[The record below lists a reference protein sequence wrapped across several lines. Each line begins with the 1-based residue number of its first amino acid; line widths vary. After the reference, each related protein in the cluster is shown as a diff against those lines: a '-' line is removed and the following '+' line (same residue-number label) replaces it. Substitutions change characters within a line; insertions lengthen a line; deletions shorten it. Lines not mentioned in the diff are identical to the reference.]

1 MALPDPL
8 LDRFRA
14 DLAATGANVSA
25 VRLGVAVSG
34 GPDSLALLLLAPAAL
49 PGRVAAATVDH
60 GLRPAAA
67 DEARLV
73 AALCAERGI
82 PHETLTVSV
91 DQNGDGLQAAARI
104 ARYATLEAWRQR
116 HGLGLIATAHHADD
130 QAETLL
136 MRLNRGAGVGGLA
149 GIRAANG
156 RLVRPLLGWRRAE
169 LEALVVEAGIV
180 PLRDPSNADPRFD
193 RVRMRQALAQASWI
207 SVASLAKSAA
217 NLADAAAALDWMT
230 ERLAAERITAE
241 GDALVLDPR
250 DLPVELVR
258 RLLLAA
264 IARLDPAAAP
274 AGPALDRA
282 LAALHAGGRASLGAL
297 LLQGGP
303 LWHLAAAPPR
313 RSPG

>member
-1 MALPDPL
+1 MAPDPAL
-8 LDRFRA
+8 LHRFRA
-14 DLAATGANVSA
+14 PLGWIDALAAPVGI
-25 VRLGVAVSG
+25 AVSG
-34 GPDSLALLLLAPAAL
+34 GPDSLALLLLANAAW
-49 PGRVAAATVDH
+49 PGRIRAATVDH
-60 GLRPAAA
+60 QLRPEAAA
-67 DEARLV
+67 EAAFVAAICAERAIPHAILVPESPITGSLQNAARLV
-73 AALCAERGI
+73 RYALLESWRAGQGALCMM
-82 PHETLTVSV
+82 
-91 DQNGDGLQAAARI
+91 
-104 ARYATLEAWRQR
+104 
-116 HGLGLIATAHHADD
+116 TAHHADD

-207 SVASLAKSAA
+207 SVASLSKSAA

-264 IARLDPAAAP
+264 IARLAPPAAP